1 MTSHPLNRKLK
12 KCLKTCD
19 NTEILEID
27 SNIDLFT
34 KHGLHLNPKGKDLI
48 PEKIAQ
54 TIKVRLNRKMKEPII
69 LKDSEV
75 LRAPNNDTERMVKT
89 IQTGVKDVQLTHEV
103 QTGSIPD
110 QEGNKLPPKRIR
122 KPPNT
127 RHNDF
132 LLVRQENK
140 PNVKTNNIRM
150 QKKRPYELVILHHN
164 VQSLYSKLLDL
175 SISISTDDINADV
188 LCFTEHWLKM
198 NQLDTIVIDQFKL
211 VSSFSRSTRI
221 GGGSSIFVKD
231 FIRTKEV
238 VYINRLGCESTFEV
252 SATELTDFNLIIVC
266 IYISPDGNFAE
277 FLSVLEAVICKEQS
291 KGINLFLC
299 GDWNVSFLQNSPNLL
314 DLKKL
319 LLMYN
324 LEKMVD
330 SPTRIT
336 HSSATQIDVMITN
349 TNCAEQ
355 TTNYDLG
362 YSDHFAQVTHVIV
375 NKPVIDP
382 KIIKKRRFSDIE
394 IKEFLYHLQTESW
407 DQILLQDDVNESFN
421 AFMTIKLN

>member
-1 MTSHPLNRKLK
+1 M
-12 KCLKTCD
+12 
-19 NTEILEID
+19 
-27 SNIDLFT
+27 
-34 KHGLHLNPKGKDLI
+34 
-48 PEKIAQ
+48 
-54 TIKVRLNRKMKEPII
+54 
-69 LKDSEV
+69 
-75 LRAPNNDTERMVKT
+75 
-89 IQTGVKDVQLTHEV
+89 
-103 QTGSIPD
+103 
-110 QEGNKLPPKRIR
+110 
-122 KPPNT
+122 
-127 RHNDF
+127 
-132 LLVRQENK
+132 VRQQNK
-140 PNVKTNNIRM
+140 PNVKTNNIRT

-164 VQSLYSKLLDL
+164 VQSLYNKLLDL

-198 NQLDTIVIDQFKL
+198 NQLDTIFIDQFKL

-252 SATELTDFNLIIVC
+252 SAIEFTDFNLIIVC

-324 LEKMVD
+324 LENMVD

-349 TNCAEQ
+349 INCAEQ

-421 AFMTIKLN
+421 AFMTIFIYYFNITFPLKNRYLHNNTKNKWITKGLLISRNKL